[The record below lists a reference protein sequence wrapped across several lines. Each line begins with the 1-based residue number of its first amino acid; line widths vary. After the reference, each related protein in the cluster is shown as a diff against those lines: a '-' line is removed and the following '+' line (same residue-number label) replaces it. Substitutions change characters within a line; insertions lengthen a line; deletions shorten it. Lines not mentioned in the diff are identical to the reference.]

1 MTSAISRKSNYIG
14 NYHFNYFDKSLI
26 IESKRRTVIVKEA
39 IKYIHEKKD
48 VTNSTIEEF
57 YKFNLILIINKKYLE
72 QFPDD
77 IIKYDLKNGDYLLI
91 FLKEAN
97 KFKKFENTCL
107 KKINI

>member
-14 NYHFNYFDKSLI
+14 NYAFNYFDKSLI
-26 IESKRRTVIVKEA
+26 IESKRRHEIRKETS
-39 IKYIHEKKD
+39 KMLYNKE
-48 VTNSTIEEF
+48 TLTQTIMDEF
-57 YKFNLILIINKKYLE
+57 YNFDLILITDKKHLK

-107 KKINI
+107 KKINL